1 MSEGSYDCYCSD
13 IGPGSY
19 LGTYYRSHK
28 NDALLL
34 FVYLRSMANTI
45 CDLVVHQLNAETGFQ
60 NKMIRFLSDT

>member
-13 IGPGSY
+13 IGSGSY
-19 LGTYYRSHK
+19 LDAYYRSHK

-45 CDLVVHQLNAETGFQ
+45 CDLVVHQLNVETGFQ
-60 NKMIRFLSDT
+60 NKMM